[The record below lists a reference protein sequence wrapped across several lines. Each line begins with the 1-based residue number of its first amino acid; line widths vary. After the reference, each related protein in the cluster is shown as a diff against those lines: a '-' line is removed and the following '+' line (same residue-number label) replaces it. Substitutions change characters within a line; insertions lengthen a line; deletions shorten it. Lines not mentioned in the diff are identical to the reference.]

1 MSFKEKIKSAI
12 DYLYSAENS
21 DNLWTVAQILV
32 ILAVA
37 FLIGGGIYVLYYG
50 YPFAIF
56 SSSQIYYV
64 YPGSIQVGAEVII
77 IGTFLIMTVGG
88 FYLIMRA
95 TNNVE
100 DPELYQQL
108 LYIGAALILIGFL
121 GLFAVA
127 AMK

>member
-1 MSFKEKIKSAI
+1 MSFKERIKSAI

-21 DNLWTVAQILV
+21 DNLWAVAQILV
-32 ILAVA
+32 VLAVA

-77 IGTFLIMTVGG
+77 IGTLLIMTVGG
-88 FYLIMRA
+88 FYLVMRA